1 MSEESKWEKEITFKR
16 IREDSSIQM
25 AKTIENCNTIANL
38 FGFGELALP
47 NIIDTYDRKIAAIE
61 EEFTKSGIDFYD
73 RFQCE
78 SRFIL
83 EQRLQALILKAKEHL
98 NTFVSI
104 CDNSSSLTYVQKK
117 KAIFCIVDFKK
128 CNRKIEE
135 FSIRQD
141 MIESILFGKVLSM
154 TNGFS
159 DFDERILKIDTEL
172 QKLGYSSIS
181 VIVTQEINKQN
192 LTLSNINS
200 LVSVPIPD

>member
-1 MSEESKWEKEITFKR
+1 MSEESKREKEITFKR
-16 IREDSSIQM
+16 IREDDSIKM
-25 AKTIENCNTIANL
+25 TETIENCNTIANL
-38 FGFGELALP
+38 FELGELSLP
-47 NIIDTYDRKIAAIE
+47 NIIDTYDNKIVSLE

-104 CDNSSSLTYVQKK
+104 CDGSSSLTYAQKK

-135 FSIRQD
+135 FSIKQN
-141 MIESILFGKVLSM
+141 MIEAILFGKILS
-154 TNGFS
+154 TANGFS
-159 DFDERILKIDTEL
+159 DFDKRILKINAEL
-172 QKLGYSSIS
+172 QKLGYSSILD
-181 VIVTQEINKQN
+181 VVTC
-192 LTLSNINS
+192 
-200 LVSVPIPD
+200 